1 MNIPEPFLGWK
12 CRHTAL
18 ACMYEADVGVT
29 FFYCPDI
36 KAHDGF
42 AVAWK
47 KAGLLSWQR
56 RVTTPRWR
64 LQATTASTSAAVV

>member
-1 MNIPEPFLGWK
+1 
-12 CRHTAL
+12 
-18 ACMYEADVGVT
+18 MYEADVGVT